1 LEALVRL
8 KKQMTCLDNMGR
20 RWGDAEAVEL
30 KLDWMLKFDGDTDV
44 NSTAISYLE
53 AKRVFKAIRVLP
65 LVAMVLQNLGA
76 MVQEVV
82 KALMLALN
90 IKAIRVVGEGDL
102 ASKLGRPFADVC
114 DLFISVKDAMH
125 ELRGFRRVL
134 VEEGQITSAVALYKV
149 LLDLV
154 RDAGDILYPKVNVYF
169 GDLFRVALQVDLGLS
184 VSQAM
189 RVLGMFCL
197 VQSIA
202 LAIGYLKMNGFA
214 AKSGYMLDHTLKR
227 EVDAALAYMD
237 VKLHELAELLAQ
249 PEIAEIE
256 GMNLPLAFTI
266 SEASGWVKAAK
277 LFASSAKRVC
287 VVAMLDHSYTLA
299 DSVAKGTP
307 QYAHF
312 VNHKAYHPKLA
323 NKYLLRLNDN
333 DKFTTETV
341 ALADSMTAVQA
352 AHSHWRLE
360 PPFEQDPEFAVKR
373 AYCQSAFTEA
383 KKASVIIAAVVLIEE
398 SSGDKG
404 KLAATAL
411 LAKRKDQLPATIVER
426 LSCIAGL
433 TWHGVATETEVVVQK
448 VEST

>member
-1 LEALVRL
+1 MRL

-65 LVAMVLQNLGA
+65 LVAMALQNLGA

-114 DLFISVKDAMH
+114 DLFISVRDAMH
-125 ELRGFRRVL
+125 ELRVFRRVL

-169 GDLFRVALQVDLGLS
+169 GDLFRVALKVNLGLS

-214 AKSGYMLDHTLKR
+214 AKSGYM
-227 EVDAALAYMD
+227 
-237 VKLHELAELLAQ
+237 
-249 PEIAEIE
+249 
-256 GMNLPLAFTI
+256 
-266 SEASGWVKAAK
+266 
-277 LFASSAKRVC
+277 
-287 VVAMLDHSYTLA
+287 
-299 DSVAKGTP
+299 
-307 QYAHF
+307 
-312 VNHKAYHPKLA
+312 
-323 NKYLLRLNDN
+323 
-333 DKFTTETV
+333 
-341 ALADSMTAVQA
+341 
-352 AHSHWRLE
+352 
-360 PPFEQDPEFAVKR
+360 
-373 AYCQSAFTEA
+373 
-383 KKASVIIAAVVLIEE
+383 
-398 SSGDKG
+398 
-404 KLAATAL
+404 
-411 LAKRKDQLPATIVER
+411 
-426 LSCIAGL
+426 
-433 TWHGVATETEVVVQK
+433 
-448 VEST
+448 